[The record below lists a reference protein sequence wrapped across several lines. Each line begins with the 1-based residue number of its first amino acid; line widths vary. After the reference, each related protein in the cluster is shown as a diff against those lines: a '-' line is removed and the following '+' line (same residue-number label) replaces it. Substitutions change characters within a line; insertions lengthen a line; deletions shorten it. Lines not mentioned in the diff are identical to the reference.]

1 MKWGSFTP
9 QDYDINKLDRK
20 EAEAYGEMQRLAQMQ
35 RKRPLLLRLAAA
47 LMAKVVRRTEVLEQ
61 APQAGPT
68 LTGNPL
74 EG

>member
-9 QDYDINKLDRK
+9 QDYDINKMDRK

-35 RKRPLLLRLAAA
+35 RKRPILIRFIAA
-47 LMAKVVRRTEVLEQ
+47 LLTKAARRAEALEQ
-61 APQAGPT
+61 VPQEGPT
-68 LTGNPL
+68 LADAPT